1 MFDRNQWLEWAKNSQ
16 NNAEMKDS
24 MFDVRK
30 NDQTRSFLYEN
41 KDSRPISTE
50 KDKRE
55 SGEMEPPS
63 ATLTWVAGKLGKI
76 PKVGKHIEKGLKSP
90 SLRGGTTSAATWK
103 GVDIVHDLFP
113 SKRKEQEKLTAST
126 RIVPNPTEESV
137 QFDEAAFLLPLLALA
152 GKVGG
157 AAAAAGGALG
167 SVGGLV
173 GGTVA
178 RSAIGHGIKKLATS
192 GIRKVAKNPLR
203 RVKSLGK
210 EVAGHA
216 VMSKAMGGGQRPE
229 NLAVSTRNESTEQL
243 DEFIGKLLRGL
254 KQKPKITR
262 QVSGVKNLS
271 SPSSYTSGLPV
282 KTPKV
287 KTSTGIPLSQASG
300 AKVKHTTGTATP
312 PSQTRFQKILDK
324 FKAPATQLAK
334 TYGSYWLMGKAM
346 GGAQPKD
353 PMATQAQSTADAQA
367 AASDR
372 TTAQQTARKPSAPLP
387 THSR

>member
-16 NNAEMKDS
+16 QSNTEMKDS

-30 NDQTRSFLYEN
+30 NDQTRNFLYEVEEPDDRSPPGAFA
-41 KDSRPISTE
+41 KAISKKLPKRLKHLPLDPHLSGGAKAALMYNIIPGMVDKMTPSGIKRSKEE
-50 KDKRE
+50 KR
-55 SGEMEPPS
+55 
-63 ATLTWVAGKLGKI
+63 
-76 PKVGKHIEKGLKSP
+76 
-90 SLRGGTTSAATWK
+90 
-103 GVDIVHDLFP
+103 
-113 SKRKEQEKLTAST
+113 TAST
-126 RIVPNPTEESV
+126 RIVPNPTDESV
-137 QFDEAAFLLPLLALA
+137 QFDEAALLLPFLPLLAKL
-152 GKVGG
+152 GG

-167 SVGGLV
+167 GVGGLV

-243 DEFIGKLLRGL
+243 DEFIGKLLRGRRRR
-254 KQKPKITR
+254 P
-262 QVSGVKNLS
+262 SG
-271 SPSSYTSGLPV
+271 PP
-282 KTPKV
+282 
-287 KTSTGIPLSQASG
+287 
-300 AKVKHTTGTATP
+300 TP
-312 PSQTRFQKILDK
+312 PSQTRFQKIKSKGREALDK
-324 FKAPATQLAK
+324 FKADPLTPATQLAK
-334 TYGSYWLMGKAM
+334 TYGTYWLMGKAM
-346 GGAQPKD
+346 GGAQRD
-353 PMATQAQSTADAQA
+353 PMATQAQSTAETQA

-372 TTAQQTARKPSAPLP
+372 TTELQRARRPSAPLP